1 MPPERQAGGGEGNGR
16 KMSSL
21 FRVRRGL
28 NASRK
33 SVMLPFVTGSIP
45 CKTVSLPD
53 DGRITGFAAIHEI
66 PDLFMKEETPFPY
79 LQKKR
84 GIFWKIIG
92 MDLSGLHSRK
102 NNFLLWNFPR
112 FAS

>member
-1 MPPERQAGGGEGNGR
+1 M
-16 KMSSL
+16 
-21 FRVRRGL
+21 
-28 NASRK
+28 
-33 SVMLPFVTGSIP
+33 
-45 CKTVSLPD
+45 VSLPD

-92 MDLSGLHSRK
+92 MDLSDLHSRK
-102 NNFLLWNFPR
+102 KIPFVEFPAFCLLTILPFFAIIINRYIDIMR
-112 FAS
+112 FFYEKR